1 MELIRSAAFP
11 TSDAATSEA
20 SVDDP
25 VASLTVG
32 SSQARRKQVWTWKQQ
47 LANKLVLLF
56 NANQQQSWRYLLHLA
71 SSTINYIKQT
81 LKVFIILIWGNWA
94 VCEQLHHHCDQSDTC
109 LITGWGLQKN
119 ILVGNQRLAADANRT
134 RLAILPVLRFSCVE
148 TSISCTLFS
157 TQGILILSLYQWK
170 VMTYED
176 YTYPTWSM
184 VLGWLM
190 VICSVIWIPI
200 MFVIKMHL
208 APGTLIEVII

>member
-1 MELIRSAAFP
+1 MLTLCLDMKTTVSKQMCIAVYCK
-11 TSDAATSEA
+11 ATA
-20 SVDDP
+20 V
-25 VASLTVG
+25 
-32 SSQARRKQVWTWKQQ
+32 
-47 LANKLVLLF
+47 LA
-56 NANQQQSWRYLLHLA
+56 LHLP

-81 LKVFIILIWGNWA
+81 LKVFIIFTWENWA
-94 VCEQLHHHCDQSDTC
+94 ICEQLHHHCDQSDKY
-109 LITGWGLQKN
+109 LIIGGGLQKN
-119 ILVGNQRLAADANRT
+119 ILVRNQRLAADANRT
-134 RLAILPVLRFSCVE
+134 RLAILPVLKFSCVE
-148 TSISCTLFS
+148 TSLPAFPALIS

-170 VMTYED
+170 GMTYED